1 MTDRQ
6 KPSFLDKS
14 MEDLLM
20 HDMANYV
27 QGVIGYLDLLLTVG
41 ELTDKNKEHLTKALA
56 QAERLTQL
64 LSSAT
69 MVKEFRSQTPEPH
82 PVAIGNLLQ
91 EKGVKCRGEQT
102 MTVDASLLDAID
114 NVLDVCICGD
124 EKPEVEITNKGNS
137 YRISFTCAH
146 SISEWDALA
155 LQYFTRCKTEHDP
168 IGVGLSIAKA
178 VVEGS
183 GGTLDVR
190 PSPLRVVLVV
200 PEIPDNQQPLWSGHS
215 PL

>member
-1 MTDRQ
+1 MTDRH

-41 ELTDKNKEHLTKALA
+41 ELTDKNRVHLTKALA

-64 LSSAT
+64 LNSAT
-69 MVKEFRSQTPEPH
+69 MVNGFRSLKPEPH
-82 PVAIGNLLQ
+82 PVAIGSLLQ
-91 EKGVKCRGEQT
+91 ERGVKCTGKQT
-102 MTVDASLLDAID
+102 MTVDASLLDAVD
-114 NVLDVCICGD
+114 NVLDVCVCGD
-124 EKPEVEITNKGNS
+124 EKPKVEITNKDHS
-137 YRISFTCAH
+137 YKISFTCAH
-146 SISEWDALA
+146 SISEEDALA
-155 LQYFTRCKTEHDP
+155 LQYFTRYKTEHDP

-190 PSPLRVVLVV
+190 PSPLKVVLVV
-200 PEIPDNQQPLWSGHS
+200 PDSQQPSVEEK
-215 PL
+215 